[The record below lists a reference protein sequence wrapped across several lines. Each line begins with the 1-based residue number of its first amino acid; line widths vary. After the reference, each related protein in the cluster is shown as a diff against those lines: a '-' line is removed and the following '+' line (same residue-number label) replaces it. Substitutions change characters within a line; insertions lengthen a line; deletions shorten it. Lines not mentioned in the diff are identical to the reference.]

1 VDFLQQNRFFV
12 IVVGLAVLAT
22 LVLWPSLFGLGP
34 AVVSLDRSRY
44 DGAKMGERSL
54 EGKMNLF
61 YPKTGKGVPIKD
73 ALRDLE
79 ASNQRLGS
87 NLDEARAWMT
97 FVPRFPFRIPEPRK
111 DAERNAYVSLAYAY
125 LLYGELFCDECTI
138 RDEND
143 GVVSLCGKLNIPLR
157 DPFLGM
163 PGMAVP
169 GGIKDPD
176 IRIAQVALVH
186 ELCQLAIRLNPDE
199 ITAIIPAEPYKV
211 RLNDVE
217 VAVAYPLTL
226 RFKCHPTTLLALLHA
241 LDGAHGRVSS
251 APGGAEEP
259 ADAIKPL
266 VPERPKAPDRPKADP
281 AAEPDDPGP
290 APAPAPAPAA
300 ADAADAPSQKLVI
313 QLGGDPSYLSPDAS
327 QGTLKE
333 RFTIFRR
340 DPASAQ
346 KFLFVANAVATKVLD
361 PASPKLAPESVL
373 SWRGLCGKLKA
384 QSGDK
389 TPSPGKRLWEL
400 LPENA
405 RTAIQECA
413 QGKELDP
420 AQQADLL
427 SALNEVL
434 AQRRDFHHPDDFS
447 RTALPAEAANLLKL
461 DRQGLSPGKLA
472 KLNRLLLE
480 AAFPQEIAK
489 AAIRLE
495 AAVEKDSDVCLQP
508 DGKAARNVVREGDF
522 ASTRF
527 FLVCKLRVKSAPGVI
542 SRDTTAGGLPTDVIA
557 PHVEV
562 DLGVAALSFLEIQAV
577 KPVEAKKAVESAIIH
592 RGY

>member
-1 VDFLQQNRFFV
+1 MDFLQQNRFFV

-111 DAERNAYVSLAYAY
+111 GNDRNTFVSLAYTY
-125 LLYGELFCDECTI
+125 LLYGELLCDEFTI

-143 GVVSLCGKLNIPLR
+143 GIVSLCGKLNIPLR

-333 RFTIFRR
+333 RFT
-340 DPASAQ
+340 
-346 KFLFVANAVATKVLD
+346 
-361 PASPKLAPESVL
+361 
-373 SWRGLCGKLKA
+373 
-384 QSGDK
+384 
-389 TPSPGKRLWEL
+389 
-400 LPENA
+400 
-405 RTAIQECA
+405 
-413 QGKELDP
+413 
-420 AQQADLL
+420 
-427 SALNEVL
+427 
-434 AQRRDFHHPDDFS
+434 
-447 RTALPAEAANLLKL
+447 
-461 DRQGLSPGKLA
+461 
-472 KLNRLLLE
+472 
-480 AAFPQEIAK
+480 
-489 AAIRLE
+489 
-495 AAVEKDSDVCLQP
+495 
-508 DGKAARNVVREGDF
+508 
-522 ASTRF
+522 
-527 FLVCKLRVKSAPGVI
+527 
-542 SRDTTAGGLPTDVIA
+542 
-557 PHVEV
+557 
-562 DLGVAALSFLEIQAV
+562 
-577 KPVEAKKAVESAIIH
+577 
-592 RGY
+592 